1 MFFRQYYL
9 SCLAHASYLIGD
21 SQAGTA
27 VVVDPQRDVDQY
39 LEDARQEG
47 LLVRHVFLTHFHADF
62 IAGHLELRD
71 RVGADIYLGAVAEA
85 EYPFTPMKDGDAL
98 ELGGV
103 RLRVLETP
111 GHTPEAI
118 SILVYDLSHSNSRP
132 HAVLTGDTLFIGDVG
147 RPDLAAS
154 FGASAYDLA
163 SQLYDSL
170 HQELLTLPDET
181 LVYPA
186 HGAGSLCGKHLSTD
200 TVSTIGVQ
208 RQYNSALQPMS
219 RARFIQT
226 VTTDQLEAPDYFSY
240 DAMLNRKERQTLE
253 QSLTH
258 GATPLSPAEVSRLQ
272 DEGAEVVDVREAA
285 DFEGAHLR
293 GAVNIG
299 LGGSFAPWAGAVL
312 DSERPIVIVAEPGR
326 EAEAAL
332 RLGRIGFDHVAG
344 YLDGGLG
351 ALASADPEL
360 LSCTERITAA
370 TLAEQLA
377 SPTPPALL
385 DVRAEQEWVEGHVPG
400 SVNIPLTHLHRRL
413 DELPRQQR
421 VVAYCAGGY
430 RSSIAASLL
439 ERSGFTDVV
448 DLVGGISAWEASGL
462 QTTGTASE
470 G

>member
-1 MFFRQYYL
+1 MFLRQYYL

-21 SQAGTA
+21 SQIGTA
-27 VVVDPQRDVDQY
+27 VVIDPQRDVDQY
-39 LEDARQEG
+39 LEDARQDR
-47 LLVRHVFLTHFHADF
+47 LVVRHVFLTHFHADF
-62 IAGHLELRD
+62 VAGHLELRD
-71 RVGADIYLGAVAEA
+71 RVGADIYPGATAEA
-85 EYPFTPMKDGDAL
+85 EYPFTPMKDGAVL

-118 SILVYDLSHSNSRP
+118 SILVYDLSHSDSRP
-132 HAVLTGDTLFIGDVG
+132 HAVPTGDTLFVGDVG

-154 FGASAYDLA
+154 FGASAHDLA

-170 HQELLTLPDET
+170 HQKLLTLPDET

-253 QSLTH
+253 QSVTH

-272 DEGAEVVDVREAA
+272 GEGAEVVDVREAA

-299 LGGSFAPWAGAVL
+299 LGSSLPHGPEPCWTVKGPSLSSPSLAGRPKQPCAWA
-312 DSERPIVIVAEPGR
+312 
-326 EAEAAL
+326 
-332 RLGRIGFDHVAG
+332 
-344 YLDGGLG
+344 
-351 ALASADPEL
+351 ASASTTWP
-360 LSCTERITAA
+360 A
-370 TLAEQLA
+370 T
-377 SPTPPALL
+377 
-385 DVRAEQEWVEGHVPG
+385 W
-400 SVNIPLTHLHRRL
+400 
-413 DELPRQQR
+413 
-421 VVAYCAGGY
+421 
-430 RSSIAASLL
+430 
-439 ERSGFTDVV
+439 
-448 DLVGGISAWEASGL
+448 
-462 QTTGTASE
+462 TGV
-470 G
+470 